1 MVRAVFLFV
10 VLSAAVFAADSALE
24 RAQRKITLIEE
35 DRAVPG
41 SRIWLSLEE
50 LNAYAREVT
59 REAVPQGLRNPR
71 LELGPGAATGFALVD
86 FLKVR
91 ELKGPAPG
99 GLLAWFLRG
108 ERPVSAAVRIQSAQ
122 GLATVYVQRV
132 TVSGVTASG
141 AVLDFLIDNFL
152 LPLYP
157 EAKIGKPF
165 TLKHGV
171 ERLEVGPAGVN
182 VVIAAKAPRR

>member
-1 MVRAVFLFV
+1 M
-10 VLSAAVFAADSALE
+10 
-24 RAQRKITLIEE
+24 
-35 DRAVPG
+35 
-41 SRIWLSLEE
+41 SLEE

-108 ERPVSAAVRIQSAQ
+108 ERPVAAAARIQSAQ

-157 EAKIGKPF
+157 EAKIGQPF
-165 TLKHGV
+165 ALKHGV

-182 VVIAAKAPRR
+182 VVIGAKLQRR